1 MEGGWTRR
9 CMLPDRHV
17 GEKSWSVR
25 RQRARG
31 LLGMR
36 EQLCPV
42 CETELGCVVVRG
54 CGLWTAGCLDS
65 VRLCFDSLP
74 KRNGRDESSWVE
86 SLRVCRRQ
94 FTCMPRTL
102 KLETVGPPL
111 AVWQWRE
118 RPEPFVARL
127 SRFGGESRVFQALT
141 CLALDPA
148 APSHRKGQITKLQN
162 HDKF

>member
-1 MEGGWTRR
+1 
-9 CMLPDRHV
+9 
-17 GEKSWSVR
+17 
-25 RQRARG
+25 
-31 LLGMR
+31 MR

-86 SLRVCRRQ
+86 SLRACRRQ

-102 KLETVGPPL
+102 NLETVGPPL
-111 AVWQWRE
+111 ATWQWR
-118 RPEPFVARL
+118 V
-127 SRFGGESRVFQALT
+127 
-141 CLALDPA
+141 
-148 APSHRKGQITKLQN
+148 
-162 HDKF
+162 